1 MHVFC
6 LLFIAAKKTILK
18 GVSGEFKSGEL
29 TAIMGPSGAG
39 KSTLLNILTGFMYVR
54 QKYFDSFS
62 FQQNIN
68 NKNASFCV
76 FFVFLSF
83 FFSVILLF
91 DVFLSLCIYLCRC
104 LIKKQITA
112 KKVLEARYI

>member
-1 MHVFC
+1 MFVSDFT
-6 LLFIAAKKTILK
+6 AKKTILK

-54 QKYFDSFS
+54 QKYFDSLA

-76 FFVFLSF
+76 FCFVSF
-83 FFSVILLF
+83 FSFLILL
-91 DVFLSLCIYLCRC
+91 FLSLCILCRC
-104 LIKKQITA
+104 
-112 KKVLEARYI
+112 